1 MYRYKR
7 IASHLEQLYAW
18 GHSGN
23 GRLGLGAADRE
34 GVPDAQRAFMPV
46 PQPLP
51 RLEPIRLVSCGT
63 DFTLAV
69 GESNRYDGRSCFYSC
84 NGLLAYL
91 HMHVGASGAW
101 AWGNG
106 AGGRLGTGDQKD
118 RYDPVGIP
126 KLRGK
131 CVLSVSAGAWHSL
144 ALVAYPPMLGG
155 GAVRNEQ
162 L

>member
-1 MYRYKR
+1 MSCICIYQCPY
-7 IASHLEQLYAW
+7 S
-18 GHSGN
+18 
-23 GRLGLGAADRE
+23 
-34 GVPDAQRAFMPV
+34 
-46 PQPLP
+46 
-51 RLEPIRLVSCGT
+51 LVS
-63 DFTLAV
+63 
-69 GESNRYDGRSCFYSC
+69 
-84 NGLLAYL
+84 
-91 HMHVGASGAW
+91 GASGGW

-155 GAVRNEQ
+155 GAVRYSIYIYSQILFCIN
-162 L
+162 